1 MLLYFIV
8 CVYVNTLCGGVMKKQ
23 KGTTLLYLTS
33 LMGNFKAMELL
44 ILNGALVNAKNDV
57 SVWNW
62 LLFFLSFCCCW
73 SSLHI
78 SFSFDW
84 VILMIHLKTCKH
96 TTQITLWVSSAWVRT
111 PTCSCTR
118 RESRSDSF
126 LSQTRCFP

>member
-1 MLLYFIV
+1 MWV
-8 CVYVNTLCGGVMKKQ
+8 CYEKKQ

-57 SVWNW
+57 SVWIW
-62 LLFFLSFCCCW
+62 LLFFFLSFSCCGW

-84 VILMIHLKTCKH
+84 VILMIHLKKH
-96 TTQITLWVSSAWVRT
+96 VNTQHKSHYGCHQRGFAPLHVAAQEGRVEVIH
-111 PTCSCTR
+111 
-118 RESRSDSF
+118 F
-126 LSQTRCFP
+126 LVKHGASLNVLNLV